1 MYLSSR
7 TQGKKDDRGN
17 RVGSSRNTIF
27 SIIIRTRLKSI
38 MLREGY
44 KSLNIL
50 KDFT

>member
-7 TQGKKDDRGN
+7 IRGKKDNKGN
-17 RVGSSRNTIF
+17 RVGSSRNTVF

-38 MLREGY
+38 ILREGY
-44 KSLNIL
+44 KSLNML